1 MQNLTLNLAISIDN
15 GGRHRLL
22 FFVLILALFVKVPL
36 QLGFHL
42 ESATRVPFGFNL
54 IIVFIISLNTLFI
67 FLINTI
73 TVVF

>member
-15 GGRHRLL
+15 GGWHRLL
-22 FFVLILALFVKVPL
+22 FFFLILALFIKVPL
-36 QLGFHL
+36 QFGFHL

-54 IIVFIISLNTLFI
+54 IIVFIISLNTFFI